1 MPPRFD
7 TPLIVENLPTDERCN
22 ARLVSPLIYLARD
35 GRRFDVPAGFC
46 TDLASIP
53 QLAQALI
60 GKWERHAP
68 AAVLHDWLYVTQ
80 PMPRRDADWLFAEAL
95 FAAGVPTWK
104 RAAMWLAVRAGGGRA
119 WRRNRQAIGD
129 PVMPIFT
136 REALERFA
144 PRPRDPRKAAVWEG
158 YVGALVEHGDA
169 LCAEFGIDEPLEVQ
183 HLMARAKAENNFE
196 ILWESGAYTADGILN
211 TFGIGRHSAKVTA
224 AEAHRIADL
233 PVEERTKVLFE
244 RVYGVTGNPGKA
256 RELGNREPGDGWRYR
271 GFGLLQ
277 TTGREDHEKYLA
289 GETTYYAAVRAA
301 FVEWDKK
308 GCNEMARRDDVKA
321 VCKAINGGYNGL
333 EHQRAALAQA
343 KRVWRV
349 LPGSS
354 APPPPKT
361 MFESTTARAAEFI
374 GAGGSI
380 NTATEV
386 STAMAKIASSG
397 RAFSIDEFVWALVQS
412 PGFWIGV
419 SAILGAAYIW
429 LERRSKLIRFGI

>member
-1 MPPRFD
+1 
-7 TPLIVENLPTDERCN
+7 
-22 ARLVSPLIYLARD
+22 
-35 GRRFDVPAGFC
+35 
-46 TDLASIP
+46 
-53 QLAQALI
+53 
-60 GKWERHAP
+60 
-68 AAVLHDWLYVTQ
+68 
-80 PMPRRDADWLFAEAL
+80 
-95 FAAGVPTWK
+95 
-104 RAAMWLAVRAGGGRA
+104 
-119 WRRNRQAIGD
+119 
-129 PVMPIFT
+129 MPIFT

-144 PRPRDPRKAAVWEG
+144 PRPRDPRRAAVWDG

-169 LCAEFGIDEPLEVQ
+169 LAAEFGIDEPLEVQ

-196 ILWESGAYTADGILN
+196 ILWESGAYTADGILKH
-211 TFGIGRHSAKVTA
+211 FGIGRHSAKVTA

-244 RVYGVTGNPGKA
+244 RVYGLGNPGKA

-349 LPGSS
+349 LPGGDVP
-354 APPPPKT
+354 APPAN
-361 MFESTTARAAEFI
+361 MAASTTGNMAVTL
-374 GAGGSI
+374 GTGG
-380 NTATEV
+380 TAVAATEL
-386 STAMAKIASSG
+386 SG
-397 RAFSIDEFVWALVQS
+397 AFSKVAASGQGFSFEAFALALVSS
-412 PGFWIGV
+412 PTFWIGAFGLLTLV
-419 SAILGAAYIW
+419 GSAYIW
-429 LERRSKLIRFGI
+429 LERRRKLVVHGV